1 MSLSKLV
8 NSSYPRVLYEYAN
21 KENRV
26 KEIHDQAQDVLN
38 ALNRDDKMLYEML
51 RNYNIS
57 KEMRKDIIDDVFK
70 DHIDEYFILLLKT
83 IVDFNRCSSL
93 ITIVK
98 GVLRLCNKKINSRY
112 IKIYSAF
119 ELTEAQKNKLAEAL
133 KKHYHADSI
142 DINNVVVPG
151 ISGGLKIV
159 SEEDSIN
166 TSYISK
172 LISIKDESIKAL
184 SKYQIKE
191 DVNNG

>member
-1 MSLSKLV
+1 MEFSKLV
-8 NSSYPRVLYEYAN
+8 NSSYPRVLFEYAT
-21 KENRV
+21 KANRV
-26 KEIHDQAQDVLN
+26 KEIHDQAQEVLA
-38 ALNRDDKMLYEML
+38 ALIRDDKMLYEML
-51 RNYNIS
+51 SNYNIS

-151 ISGGLKIV
+151 IIGGLKIV
-159 SEEDSIN
+159 SEED
-166 TSYISK
+166 
-172 LISIKDESIKAL
+172 
-184 SKYQIKE
+184 
-191 DVNNG
+191 